1 MLNIFKKS
9 IKENNNINDNK
20 LTKTILQDTSI
31 PRINR
36 KLAIKLIHDEL
47 KQYKTLKK
55 IYRLEKEGD
64 TEKAERL
71 EQIYK
76 DKQNEIDG
84 IRNKYNYHY
93 IGIDNLL

>member
-20 LTKTILQDTSI
+20 LTKPISQDASI

-71 EQIYK
+71 ERIYNN
-76 DKQNEIDG
+76 KQKEIDG
-84 IRNKYNYHY
+84 IRKHYNYY
-93 IGIDNLL
+93 YCGIDNLL